1 MTNKQSTLNLSVTDS
16 TTKPHTLRTF
26 LSDRETCCCA
36 GSRIVR
42 DFCLLPQPCY
52 HRPIDLPLL
61 FLFCFG
67 TPEKL
72 CHSFPGRT
80 CGQLGCHS
88 TLIVMS
94 NIHTARRDQCWY
106 LIVPFLKNAEAQS
119 DNQFGTSFFKNST
132 HKVN

>member
-61 FLFCFG
+61 FFFVLEPLRNYAIPF
-67 TPEKL
+67 L
-72 CHSFPGRT
+72 D
-80 CGQLGCHS
+80 
-88 TLIVMS
+88 
-94 NIHTARRDQCWY
+94 ARAGNSGA
-106 LIVPFLKNAEAQS
+106 IVP
-119 DNQFGTSFFKNST
+119 
-132 HKVN
+132 